1 MVEVTFV
8 QPDGNSIT
16 VRGEPGSS
24 VMETAV
30 NHDVDGIF
38 AECGG
43 AMMCATCHC
52 YVDEAW
58 AQKTGA
64 RVDGEVDML
73 ECAAAELRGTS
84 RLSCQL
90 KLSSDMDGLI
100 VHLPEEQA

>member
-1 MVEVTFV
+1 MVQITFV
-8 QPDGNSIT
+8 QPDGSQT
-16 VRGEPGSS
+16 VVDANEGAS

-30 NHDVDGIF
+30 NNGVDGIF

-58 AQKTGA
+58 AGKTGG
-64 RVDGEVDML
+64 RVDGEEDML
-73 ECAAAELRGTS
+73 ECAAAELRDTS

-90 KLSSDMDGLI
+90 KVSGDLDGLI
-100 VHLPEEQA
+100 VHLPAEQA

>member
-1 MVEVTFV
+1 MVQITFV
-8 QPDGNSIT
+8 QPDGSRTT
-16 VRGEPGSS
+16 VEAAVGAS

-30 NHDVDGIF
+30 NNGVEGIF

-58 AQKTGA
+58 AEKTGA
-64 RVDGEVDML
+64 RNAGEDDML
-73 ECAAAELRGTS
+73 ECAAADLRETS

-90 KLSSDMDGLI
+90 KISGDLDGLV
-100 VHLPEEQA
+100 VHLPSEQV

>member
-16 VRGEPGSS
+16 VRGEAGAS

-30 NHDVDGIF
+30 GHGVDGIF

-58 AQKTGA
+58 AERTGA
-64 RVDGEVDML
+64 RVDGEEDML
-73 ECAAAELRGTS
+73 ECAAAELRATS

-90 KLSSDMDGLI
+90 KLSGDLDGLV

>member
-1 MVEVTFV
+1 MVQITFV
-8 QPDGNSIT
+8 QPDGNRTTIDAAI
-16 VRGEPGSS
+16 GDS
-24 VMETAV
+24 VMQTALA
-30 NHDVDGIF
+30 NGVDGIF

-58 AQKTGA
+58 AGRTGK
-64 RVDGEVDML
+64 REDGEEDML
-73 ECAAAELRGTS
+73 ECAASEMRETS

-90 KLSSDMDGLI
+90 KVSQDIDGLV